1 MYLTKKV
8 YSMLRTFLKKTIYP
22 CGILLNNRSKEK
34 QIIYKQYV
42 NYEKMDEIFKNSLN
56 KKHKNMSRST
66 TLKTVRKTNDI
77 EEILNSSSKNIEEDI
92 ILYDSVSRKMIS
104 DFNPQIKFLINF
116 SIKKIYKK
124 KYDIALKSFEDAI
137 KIKCPDITI
146 KLLIEQLLE
155 FVKRNNKEGSN
166 LNYTIFY

>member
-1 MYLTKKV
+1 
-8 YSMLRTFLKKTIYP
+8 MLRTFLKKTIYP

-77 EEILNSSSKNIEEDI
+77 EEILNSSSKNIE
-92 ILYDSVSRKMIS
+92 
-104 DFNPQIKFLINF
+104 
-116 SIKKIYKK
+116 
-124 KYDIALKSFEDAI
+124 
-137 KIKCPDITI
+137 
-146 KLLIEQLLE
+146 
-155 FVKRNNKEGSN
+155 
-166 LNYTIFY
+166 